1 MGLVAEVKQKNDQL
15 RLQGILLQQHLR
27 ERVNTP
33 EFSSFLV
40 TFAVAPFL
48 VGLIT
53 RLSPGSRGFI
63 SHYLYRTAIPALK
76 LW

>member
-27 ERVNTP
+27 ERVNAP

-40 TFAVAPFL
+40 TFVVAPFL
-48 VGLIT
+48 VGIIA
-53 RLSPGSRGFI
+53 RLSPGSRSFV
-63 SHYLYRTAIPALK
+63 SHHLFHTVIPALK
-76 LW
+76 L